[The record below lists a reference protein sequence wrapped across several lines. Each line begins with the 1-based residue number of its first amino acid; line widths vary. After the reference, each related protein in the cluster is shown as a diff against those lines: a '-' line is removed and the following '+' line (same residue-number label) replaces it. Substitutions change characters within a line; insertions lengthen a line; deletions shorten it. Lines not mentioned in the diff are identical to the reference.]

1 MELCLLHCFMQLGS
15 SKSAKTCLDG
25 GSGYVWRCTFAPQ
38 MQNHRG
44 LHNQNFN
51 LHLIN
56 TQGWSNSISWDILP
70 KYSWMV
76 KYACI
81 YIAYVYVALLFHA
94 NASIFVFSPFQI
106 AHSTISPETAEFS
119 VAGRRHWTPEMQ
131 CFLSWRSNR
140 HASKLELCKQEQ
152 CLSNC
157 YSVKL
162 TLTMKPWW

>member
-1 MELCLLHCFMQLGS
+1 MAAVATSGDALLLHKC
-15 SKSAKTCLDG
+15 KTTGDYITKISIFTWLILRDG
-25 GSGYVWRCTFAPQ
+25 PIPYPEIFYLSIP
-38 MQNHRG
+38 
-44 LHNQNFN
+44 
-51 LHLIN
+51 
-56 TQGWSNSISWDILP
+56 GWLNMLV
-70 KYSWMV
+70 Y
-76 KYACI
+76 I